1 MKRRSSVRAA
11 PDLDHFVDIDE
22 MVIHP
27 LAAVE
32 TGKFGFL
39 EDLLEIA
46 VVGVSQYP
54 REIAAGPMFVSR
66 GIHTLDALEGRR
78 LIGS

>member
-1 MKRRSSVRAA
+1 MRAA

-54 REIAAGPMFVSR
+54 REIAAGPMFVSGR
-66 GIHTLDALEGRR
+66 VYAFDALERRR